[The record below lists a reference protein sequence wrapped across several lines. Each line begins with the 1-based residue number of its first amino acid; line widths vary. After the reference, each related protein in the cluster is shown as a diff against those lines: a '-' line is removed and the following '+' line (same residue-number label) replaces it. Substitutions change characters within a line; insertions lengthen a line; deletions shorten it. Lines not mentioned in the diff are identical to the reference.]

1 MDCRAGQ
8 PAPATIAHAYAA
20 SGLADIL
27 ADHPTLADLGYVGVD
42 GIDAVPYKR
51 FPGTDLNTGQSEF
64 NTSLSKARA
73 AVEHAIAHLK
83 TWRMLSVRRRPSSS
97 AEITGRAG

>member
-42 GIDAVPYKR
+42 GSTPSR
-51 FPGTDLNTGQSEF
+51 
-64 NTSLSKARA
+64 TS
-73 AVEHAIAHLK
+73 
-83 TWRMLSVRRRPSSS
+83 
-97 AEITGRAG
+97 EITGRAG